1 VTLACIGELLIDF
14 LPLPGSQQTPAFR
27 AHPGGSPMNV
37 AVGLARLGQPT
48 AFIAKVSRDFFGRLL
63 REHLDR
69 EGIDPRFLVESD
81 APTTLAFVTM
91 TDGEPQYA
99 FYGQGAADTL
109 LEAPELGPHLESNV
123 DLLHFGSISL
133 TRGSTPQAV
142 LAAAERLAGRALLSF
157 DPNIR
162 PDWVRDEVAYR
173 SLLDRL
179 FALADIVKVS
189 GADLGWLAP
198 GEVPETAAQRI
209 LERGPGL
216 VALTRGSQ
224 GATLL
229 RADGCWSVPPVPVE
243 VVDTVGAGDTFDAG
257 LLAALVQR
265 GAASRATLD
274 GLDEQALTSALQYA
288 ATAAALACSR
298 PGANPPTRAEVES
311 VLGRAP

>member
-1 VTLACIGELLIDF
+1 VLACIGELLIDF
-14 LPLPGSQQTPAFR
+14 LPLAGSGETPAFR

-48 AFIAKVSRDFFGRLL
+48 AFIAKLSCDLFGRLL

-99 FYGQGAADTL
+99 FYGQDAADTL
-109 LEAPELGPHLESNV
+109 LEPHDLSADLESSV

-133 TRGSTPQAV
+133 TRGSTPDAV
-142 LAAAERLAGRALLSF
+142 VAAAERLAGRALLSF

-162 PDWVRDEVAYR
+162 PGWVRDEVAYR
-173 SLLDRL
+173 LLLDRL
-179 FALADIVKVS
+179 FRVADIVKVS
-189 GADLGWLAP
+189 GADLAWLAP
-198 GEVPETAAQRI
+198 GEAPESAAQAI
-209 LERGPGL
+209 LDRGPGL
-216 VALTRGSQ
+216 VALTRGSE
-224 GATLL
+224 GAMLL
-229 RADGCWSVPPVPVE
+229 RADGCWSTPPVPVQ

-265 GAASRATLD
+265 GASSRAALD
-274 GLDEQALTSALQYA
+274 GLDEQAVMFALQYA

-298 PGANPPTRAEVES
+298 PGANPPARAEVEAL
-311 VLGRAP
+311 LGRAA

>member
-1 VTLACIGELLIDF
+1 MLACIGELLIDF
-14 LPLPGSQQTPAFR
+14 LPLPGDKHTPAFR

-48 AFIAKVSRDFFGRLL
+48 AFIAKLSRDLFGRLL
-63 REHLDR
+63 REHLDQA
-69 EGIDPRFLVESD
+69 GIDTRFLVESD

-109 LEAPELGPHLESNV
+109 LEPRELAPELETSL

-133 TRGSTPQAV
+133 TRGSTPAAV

-162 PDWVRDEVAYR
+162 PDWVHDEAEYR

-179 FALADIVKVS
+179 FAVADIVKVS
-189 GADLGWLAP
+189 GADLAWLAP
-198 GEVPETAAQRI
+198 GDAPETAAQRI

-224 GATLL
+224 GASLM
-229 RADGCWSVPPVPVE
+229 RADGCWSVPPVPVQ
-243 VVDTVGAGDTFDAG
+243 VVDSVGAGDTFDAG
-257 LLAALVQR
+257 LLAALVRR
-265 GAASRATLD
+265 GATSRATLV

-298 PGANPPTRAEVES
+298 AGANPPTAGEVDA
-311 VLGRAP
+311 LLTAG